1 MINTGEVVSFTDDRI
16 GEEGY
21 NKIAEEV
28 IKRLAKNNLYVK
40 PEKYKWKVRE
50 IEFLVVVIGPDGIK
64 MEEEKMKEVLDWL
77 TSQKIKNIQK
87 FLGLANYY
95 QQFIKDF
102 AFIARLLHNLV
113 KKDQEWNWTENKR
126 RYPEY

>member
-1 MINTGEVVSFTDDRI
+1 MSFTDDRI